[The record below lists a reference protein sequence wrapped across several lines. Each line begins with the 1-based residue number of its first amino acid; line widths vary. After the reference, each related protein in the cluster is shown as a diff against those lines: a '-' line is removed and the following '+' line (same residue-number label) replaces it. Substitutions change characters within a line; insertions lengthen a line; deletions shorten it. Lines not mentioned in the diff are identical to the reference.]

1 MDTLIEQIYRHKN
14 TAAEN
19 FKKFGILL
27 AVLALSTGVMVC
39 IRLLSGNAFAYM
51 LGGIACMV
59 IIYFGAK
66 VYMRYKYIE
75 YEYTYMNGELDIDK
89 IMSQAFRK
97 RVITVNYK
105 YFREYG
111 DYDDAAKSRLGQRQ
125 FDTVVDVGSNMGT
138 LACYA
143 VIQHPSEGMTLL
155 IFEPNEKIRE
165 DLEKRLSAVL
175 R

>member
-1 MDTLIEQIYRHKN
+1 M
-14 TAAEN
+14 N
-19 FKKFGILL
+19 F
-27 AVLALSTGVMVC
+27 
-39 IRLLSGNAFAYM
+39 
-51 LGGIACMV
+51 
-59 IIYFGAK
+59 
-66 VYMRYKYIE
+66 
-75 YEYTYMNGELDIDK
+75 
-89 IMSQAFRK
+89 
-97 RVITVNYK
+97 
-105 YFREYG
+105 
-111 DYDDAAKSRLGQRQ
+111 Q